1 MAILRKPEHF
11 WPALW
16 LALLAVLCAVLA
28 AEHFLGG
35 VEVGGGV
42 RAPARVVEA
51 KLLPPFALAGEAEA
65 APETVARPLFVP
77 TRRPSPPLAAA
88 TASAIKRGQFL
99 LTGVTVTP
107 DAAFAFLREHA
118 TGKTHS
124 VRKGSTVNG
133 LTVDKVEPRRVVLR
147 QGEEIEDL
155 TLHTRAP
162 ARIAA
167 APAPSAAVPPAPG
180 AAAVPAPA
188 GSVANPV
195 FPGTMAVPASA
206 GAPGSPPARPGA
218 APAASA
224 AAQPGTTP
232 AAPGTPPPATGRR
245 RPWITA
251 Q

>member
-16 LALLAVLCAVLA
+16 LALLVVLGAVLA
-28 AEHFLGG
+28 VEHFFGG
-35 VEVGGGV
+35 VEVGSGA
-42 RAPARVVEA
+42 RSPARVVEA
-51 KLLPPFALAGEAEA
+51 KLLPPFVLAADGDA

-77 TRRPSPPLAAA
+77 TRRPSPPLASAAA
-88 TASAIKRGQFL
+88 TTMKRGQFL

-107 DAAFAFLREHA
+107 DTAFAFLREHA

-133 LTVDKVEPRRVVLR
+133 LTIDKVEPRRVVLR

-155 TLHTRAP
+155 TLYTQAP

-180 AAAVPAPA
+180 AAAIPAPA
-188 GSVANPV
+188 GAVANPV
-195 FPGTMAVPASA
+195 FPGTMA
-206 GAPGSPPARPGA
+206 APGT

-224 AAQPGTTP
+224 AAQPGATP
-232 AAPGTPPPATGRR
+232 AAPGAPPPATGRR